1 MAREI
6 MSSICQAALGIVFNS
21 YNSFRPMFVL
31 LRRTQGVLSDIRC
44 VFEYFTPLISVYH
57 IPRSV
62 THKPVRYTSV
72 HDRHEWCEINNET
85 IAVPCAAF
93 TANKSS
99 SGHDLSPRHRRP
111 PFACA
116 ELWAFSDV
124 SRSRPR

>member
-1 MAREI
+1 

-31 LRRTQGVLSDIRC
+31 LRRTQGVLTDIRC
-44 VFEYFTPLISVYH
+44 VFECFTALISAYH
-57 IPRSV
+57 IPHSV
-62 THKPVRYTSV
+62 THKPLLYKRA
-72 HDRHEWCEINNET
+72 HNKQEWCESRKEPIP
-85 IAVPCAAF
+85 VLCAAF

-116 ELWAFSDV
+116 ELWAFSGV
-124 SRSRPR
+124 SRSQPR